1 MKSVKFPK
9 FAVAICIAAGTLF
22 PATAVSAGGAVTN
35 VVISVDETT
44 VELGQALLINVA
56 LQSIVMSSCDME
68 GDLDLV
74 IDGVVVDTL
83 IFLDPDAASA
93 NEADFTYVF
102 PTIGDHTVEA
112 IFTARVIEAPTAGLC
127 VSGASASAQTITV
140 VPASTS
146 TTTTTTEEESTTTS
160 DEVPESV
167 EDTVAATL
175 VKAGT
180 SNGNSLAIAAMILII
195 AGAGFALIRRR
206 T

>member
-9 FAVAICIAAGTLF
+9 FAVAICVAAGTLF
-22 PATAVSAGGAVTN
+22 PATAVSAGSAVTN

-56 LQSIVMSSCDME
+56 LQSIVVSSCDME

-93 NEADFTYVF
+93 NEANFTYVF

-146 TTTTTTEEESTTTS
+146 TTTTTEEESTTTS

-167 EDTVAATL
+167 EDSVAATL
-175 VKAGT
+175 VKAGA
-180 SNGNSLAIAAMILII
+180 SNGNSLAVAAVILII

>member
-1 MKSVKFPK
+1 LKSVKFPK
-9 FAVAICIAAGTLF
+9 FAVAICVAAGTLF
-22 PATAVSAGGAVTN
+22 PATAVSAGSAVTN

-56 LQSIVMSSCDME
+56 LQSIVVSSCDME

-93 NEADFTYVF
+93 NEANFTYVF

-146 TTTTTTEEESTTTS
+146 TTTTTEEESTTTS

-167 EDTVAATL
+167 EDSVAATL
-175 VKAGT
+175 VKAGA
-180 SNGNSLAIAAMILII
+180 SNGNSLAVAAVILII